1 MEKKSHDNQNL
12 PMSEDQFQAI
22 LERIEASNAGQEK
35 YARKQYRMSQL
46 TALAS
51 VIILAV
57 VIYISATLIPQ
68 VHTTLQSVNYMME
81 DLNSVTSELA
91 EIDLEEMIKNVD
103 ALVVSSE
110 TSIQDAMKKLNA
122 LDVETLNEAI
132 RNLNDAVAPLAN
144 LFNRF

>member
-1 MEKKSHDNQNL
+1 
-12 PMSEDQFQAI
+12 MSEDQFQAI

>member
-1 MEKKSHDNQNL
+1 MEKKSHDNQNM

>member
-1 MEKKSHDNQNL
+1 MEKKLHDNQNM

-122 LDVETLNEAI
+122 LDVVTLNEAI

>member
-1 MEKKSHDNQNL
+1 MEKKLHDNQNM